1 MSTADDRLAA
11 TLEPNL
17 AATKSAG
24 GRRAQ
29 RAARAL
35 APIAALALICLSVAA
50 CGAGGVPG
58 ELGHWGRRAGNSS
71 MDTLLRVLTPGLGI
85 PCAGRRGE
93 RGFSETQAKACLA
106 RLAADYARGV
116 RDGVGAH

>member
-1 MSTADDRLAA
+1 MSRADSLAA
-11 TLEPNL
+11 AFEPNA
-17 AATKSAG
+17 AATKSAA

-29 RAARAL
+29 CAASAL
-35 APIAALALICLSVAA
+35 APIAALALICMSLAA

-58 ELGHWGRRAGNSS
+58 ELGHWGRQAGNSS
-71 MDTLLRVLTPGLGI
+71 MNTLLRVLTPGLGI
-85 PCAGRRGE
+85 PCVGRRGE

-106 RLAADYARGV
+106 RLAADYVHGV